1 MTLVL
6 CTGVSVVDFVFSV
19 AEMPREAIK
28 YRSKD
33 STIVGGGCAA
43 NAAVA
48 VARLG
53 GEAWLAA
60 RIGDDVIAD
69 MMLNDLKSENVNT
82 SLVQRFS
89 GKRSQFAS
97 IFVTPD
103 GERQIVS
110 YRDLTISQDPKWLQD
125 AELPAFDAV
134 LADTRWAKGT
144 AAAMM
149 RARDKNKPGIIDG
162 EAPFA
167 EAMEAL
173 PMATHIALSRQG
185 IADLTGIG
193 EFEPAL
199 RKAIAMTSAFVC
211 ATDGEHGVFWL
222 EDGHLQHMPAFRVT
236 AIDSLGAGDV
246 WHGAFALALGQG
258 QNERAAIRF
267 ASAVAAIKCTRFG
280 GRAGS
285 PTLEEVNVFLAE
297 QGPGQRL

>member
-19 AEMPREAIK
+19 AEMPREAVK
-28 YRSKD
+28 YRSTD
-33 STIVGGGCAA
+33 SVIVGGGCAA

-48 VARLG
+48 VSRLG

-69 MMLNDLKSENVNT
+69 LMLKDLRQEQVNT
-82 SLVQRFS
+82 TLVQRYE
-89 GKRSQFAS
+89 GKRSQFSS

-110 YRDLTISQDPKWLQD
+110 YRDLTISQDPKWLED
-125 AELPAFDAV
+125 AALPEFDAV
-134 LADTRWAKGT
+134 LADTRWARGT
-144 AAAMM
+144 AAAMS
-149 RARDKNKPGIIDG
+149 RARAKNKPGIIDG

-173 PMATHIALSRQG
+173 PLATHIALSRQG

-199 RKAIAMTSAFVC
+199 RKAVEMTSAFVC

-222 EDGHLQHMPAFRVT
+222 EDGSLQHSPAFKVH

-258 QNERAAIRF
+258 KKERAAIRF

-285 PTLEEVNVFLAE
+285 PTLDEVNAFLAAE
-297 QGPGQRL
+297 KDR

>member
-28 YRSKD
+28 YRSTG
-33 STIVGGGCAA
+33 SVIVGGGCAA

-48 VARLG
+48 VSRLG
-53 GEAWLAA
+53 GQAWLAA

-69 MMLNDLKSENVNT
+69 MMLKDLQSEGVNT
-82 SLVQRFS
+82 RLIQRYE
-89 GKRSQFAS
+89 GKRSQFSS

-110 YRDLTISQDPKWLQD
+110 YRDLTISQDPKWLEEAD
-125 AELPAFDAV
+125 LPNFDAV

-149 RARDKNKPGIIDG
+149 RARNRGKPGIIDG

-173 PMATHIALSRQG
+173 PLATHIALSRQG

-199 RKAIAMTSAFVC
+199 RKAIDMTSAFVC
-211 ATDGEHGVFWL
+211 ATDGEKGVFWL
-222 EDGHLQHMPAFRVT
+222 EDGKMQHMPAFKVKT
-236 AIDSLGAGDV
+236 IDSLGAGDV

-258 QNERAAIRF
+258 QTERAAIRF
-267 ASAVAAIKCTRFG
+267 ASTVAAIKCTRFG

-285 PTLEEVNVFLAE
+285 PTLEEVDQFLQQNA
-297 QGPGQRL
+297 

>member
-19 AEMPREAIK
+19 GEMPREAIK
-28 YRSKD
+28 YRSTG
-33 STIVGGGCAA
+33 SVIVGGGCAA

-69 MMLNDLKSENVNT
+69 MILKDLQGVNVDT
-82 SLVQRFS
+82 SLIQRYV
-89 GKRSQFAS
+89 GKRSQFSS

-110 YRDLTISQDPKWLQD
+110 YRDLTISQDPKWLED
-125 AELPAFDAV
+125 AVLPKFDAV
-134 LADTRWAKGT
+134 LADTRWARGT
-144 AAAMM
+144 AAAMI
-149 RARDKNKPGIIDG
+149 RARKSGKPGIIDG

-173 PMATHIALSRQG
+173 PLATHIALSRQG

-199 RKAIAMTSAFVC
+199 RKAIEVTSAFVC

-222 EDGHLQHMPAFRVT
+222 EDGQMQHMPAFKVK

-246 WHGAFALALGQG
+246 WHGAFALAIGQG
-258 QNERAAIRF
+258 QAERTAIRF

-280 GRAGS
+280 GRAGT
-285 PTLEEVNVFLAE
+285 PTLEEVNIFLR
-297 QGPGQRL
+297 QNV

>member
-28 YRSKD
+28 YRAKD

-69 MMLNDLKSENVNT
+69 MMLKDLAAEHVNT
-82 SLVQRFS
+82 TLIQRYE
-89 GKRSQFAS
+89 GKRSQFSS

-110 YRDLTISQDPKWLQD
+110 YRDLTISQDPKWLEN
-125 AELPAFDAV
+125 ALLPEFDVV

-149 RARDKNKPGIIDG
+149 RAREKNKPGVIDG

-167 EAMEAL
+167 EALDAL
-173 PMATHIALSRQG
+173 PLATHIALSRQG
-185 IADLTGIG
+185 IADLTGVG

-199 RKAIAMTSAFVC
+199 RKAVDMTSAFVC

-222 EDGHLQHMPAFRVT
+222 EDGDMKHMPAFKVH

-258 QNERAAIRF
+258 QSKRASIRF

-285 PTLEEVNVFLAE
+285 PTLEEVNLFLKDNA
-297 QGPGQRL
+297 

>member
-28 YRSKD
+28 YRAKD

-69 MMLNDLKSENVNT
+69 MMLKDLAAEHVNT
-82 SLVQRFS
+82 SLIQRYD
-89 GKRSQFAS
+89 GKRSQFSS

-110 YRDLTISQDPKWLQD
+110 YRDLTISQDPKWLEN
-125 AELPAFDAV
+125 ALLPEFDVV

-144 AAAMM
+144 AAAML
-149 RARDKNKPGIIDG
+149 RAREKNKPGVIDG

-167 EAMEAL
+167 EALEAL
-173 PMATHIALSRQG
+173 PLATHIALSRQG
-185 IADLTGIG
+185 IADLTGLG

-199 RKAIAMTSAFVC
+199 RKAVDMTSAFVC

-222 EDGHLQHMPAFRVT
+222 EDGNMKHMPAFKVH

-258 QNERAAIRF
+258 QSERASIRF

-285 PTLEEVNVFLAE
+285 PTLEEVNLFLKDNA
-297 QGPGQRL
+297 